1 MLICEG
7 QCQAGDPRGPDT
19 VCSRK
24 DDKKVH
30 ISMRIR
36 LVTTIQHFIIARSL
50 PPAGPDNRKIDVFGT
65 LQSALCIG
73 LHDGVFNFMILK

>member
-1 MLICEG
+1 
-7 QCQAGDPRGPDT
+7 
-19 VCSRK
+19 
-24 DDKKVH
+24 
-30 ISMRIR
+30 MRIR

-50 PPAGPDNRKIDVFGT
+50 PTAGPDNRKIDVFGT